1 MHAFHQSAF
10 QNIAIIIITLLTWKK
25 NRYKLQKSI
34 FSDLETEIQQ
44 KNIEK
49 DLHLTNEKI
58 CELNNAIGVSNI
70 RWDKS
75 VCKTKTKKR
84 GRMGTNK
91 SVVCVYNYDGF
102 YDGVHPN
109 LTMADK

>member
-1 MHAFHQSAF
+1 MSCSCEITEFTLFAFGSFRYFVSVPKSCAIF
-10 QNIAIIIITLLTWKK
+10 FSKIAQPPCK
-25 NRYKLQKSI
+25 NYK
-34 FSDLETEIQQ
+34 Q
-44 KNIEK
+44 KNLEK

-84 GRMGTNK
+84 GRLEAMK
-91 SVVCVYNYDGF
+91 
-102 YDGVHPN
+102 
-109 LTMADK
+109 